1 MDCTI
6 HIDDAGAVATVRLTG
21 SLNVEEILKIGEQ
34 LKTHPQYHEGTARL
48 WDCRKID
55 LTTITK
61 GDMRRVGNA
70 VVAGKM
76 FSPGSRAA
84 ILVARDVDFGISRMY
99 LSSEEEDVGTTKVFR
114 DPESAEAWLKG
125 SDDSDS

>member
-6 HIDDAGAVATVRLTG
+6 DIDDAGAVATVRFTGPLT
-21 SLNVEEILKIGEQ
+21 VEEVLKVAEQ
-34 LKTHPQYHEGTARL
+34 LTTRPQYHEGTARL
-48 WDCRKID
+48 WDVRKTD
-55 LTTITK
+55 LTGLT
-61 GDMRRVGNA
+61 GDDMRRIGNA
-70 VVAGKM
+70 VVAGKL

-99 LSSEEEDVGTTKVFR
+99 LSSEEEDLGTTQVFR